1 MKPKPVKKT
10 EGKPKKDKSQAKR
23 LKTFSSS

>member
-1 MKPKPVKKT
+1 MKPKAVKKG
-10 EGKPKKDKSQAKR
+10 EAKPKKDKSQSKR

>member
-1 MKPKPVKKT
+1 MKPKTVKKT
-10 EGKPKKDKSQAKR
+10 EGKPKKDKSQSKR